1 MMGDEHCGWRSQV
14 FVGDT
19 MKNCQHNWQENSVIP
34 EAKYLYC
41 TFCKMITTDTMRIHC
56 LTCKMTSCPSCSKYY
71 LHKTIPMKKQLSI
84 PPYQKQDDII
94 KELLDY
100 TQHLQATLNNTKG
113 KSILL
118 DTVIDSDDDILPSF
132 VEEGSRRRKVSFEFL
147 KVKRL
152 SLTAKIPERRT
163 VGAAGYDIFIDQNIT
178 IPAHERILVSTG
190 ISLEFPDNCY
200 ARLVSRSGA
209 AVKQGIDIGAGV
221 IDADYRGEIK
231 LLVLNNSNNSISLQI
246 GESIAQFILE
256 RIITPSIEEVDS
268 LTSTERGEGAFGST
282 ELAIMT
288 PENPTELVFSAPTK
302 SLKVSFE
309 FLKVKRLSLT
319 AKIPERRT
327 VGAAGYDIFID
338 QNITIPAHERILV
351 STGISLEFPDNCYA
365 RLVSR
370 SGAAVKQGIDI
381 GAGVKSGAAVKQG
394 IDIGAG
400 NYYSLNRRSG
410 FLDIN
415 RKGRR
420 SFWFNRISNYDTG
433 ISLEF
438 PDNCYA
444 RLVSRSGAAVKQG
457 IDIGVGVIDADYRG
471 EIKLLVLDNSNNS
484 ISLQIG
490 ESIAQ
495 FILERIITPSIE
507 EVDSL
512 TELAIMTPENPTEL
526 VQAIL
531 DTGATKCCICQDAL
545 PKEAFEEINYKVDQP
560 GNPSQRSGFVARN
573 SRLIPVETNIL
584 SCAGNPRP
592 SNYNKNDVE
601 DIHKEE
607 FAGVFL
613 NYQDDTDE
621 EEELQYTR
629 QKNNKDKFSQ
639 GRWDTLGEPS
649 GKYDY
654 LVRYDIPSNF
664 FETEIPPPTG
674 WDDEEVSEIV
684 CPSIWEDTPWEDDPE
699 FDPNDLAEESSDING
714 LNGNQEEED
723 PDPESYY
730 LGLQNQEMD
739 YPSFTPSTCMPF
751 AKVIPPLLPFA
762 CIAWKR

>member
-221 IDADYRGEIK
+221 IDADYR
-231 LLVLNNSNNSISLQI
+231 
-246 GESIAQFILE
+246 E

-288 PENPTELVFSAPTK
+288 PENPTELPGKFDNRNSERICAYASGKFPTVKSAIDAEIHACMEALSALKIHYLDKEEITLRTDCHAIIKFFNKTAQNKPSRVRWISFIDYVTGTGVNIKFEHIEGTNNQLADALSRLVHYVTLNLDDQNELFHVLEMALEETKDAPTK
-302 SLKVSFE
+302 IKDKLASMINSIIDAPVEKDNEGIYLFQAIQ
-309 FLKVKRLSLT
+309 
-319 AKIPERRT
+319 AK
-327 VGAAGYDIFID
+327 GNNGG
-338 QNITIPAHERILV
+338 ITLAK
-351 STGISLEFPDNCYA
+351 GIQVD
-365 RLVSR
+365 
-370 SGAAVKQGIDI
+370 
-381 GAGVKSGAAVKQG
+381 GVKELK
-394 IDIGAG
+394 
-400 NYYSLNRRSG
+400 
-410 FLDIN
+410 
-415 RKGRR
+415 
-420 SFWFNRISNYDTG
+420 
-433 ISLEF
+433 
-438 PDNCYA
+438 DN
-444 RLVSRSGAAVKQG
+444 
-457 IDIGVGVIDADYRG
+457 
-471 EIKLLVLDNSNNS
+471 
-484 ISLQIG
+484 
-490 ESIAQ
+490 
-495 FILERIITPSIE
+495 
-507 EVDSL
+507 
-512 TELAIMTPENPTEL
+512 
-526 VQAIL
+526 
-531 DTGATKCCICQDAL
+531 
-545 PKEAFEEINYKVDQP
+545 
-560 GNPSQRSGFVARN
+560 
-573 SRLIPVETNIL
+573 
-584 SCAGNPRP
+584 
-592 SNYNKNDVE
+592 
-601 DIHKEE
+601 
-607 FAGVFL
+607 
-613 NYQDDTDE
+613 DE
-621 EEELQYTR
+621 GT
-629 QKNNKDKFSQ
+629 
-639 GRWDTLGEPS
+639 TL
-649 GKYDY
+649 
-654 LVRYDIPSNF
+654 
-664 FETEIPPPTG
+664 
-674 WDDEEVSEIV
+674 
-684 CPSIWEDTPWEDDPE
+684 
-699 FDPNDLAEESSDING
+699 
-714 LNGNQEEED
+714 
-723 PDPESYY
+723 
-730 LGLQNQEMD
+730 
-739 YPSFTPSTCMPF
+739 
-751 AKVIPPLLPFA
+751 AKVVIM
-762 CIAWKR
+762 